1 MVDQARGEH
10 YSVHAVEGTGKHS
23 SILQFRSAHDDGD
36 SKGTSD
42 GRTSGC
48 PATGHTLHATEQ
60 NTPQFGNT
68 AATTTTTNKHHDEN
82 GYDDSDSD
90 KDYGSNSC
98 SGSARR

>member
-48 PATGHTLHATEQ
+48 PATGDTAVASTRTPRAADEGQTTYSRFQAVVATS
-60 NTPQFGNT
+60 
-68 AATTTTTNKHHDEN
+68 AAASKKITM
-82 GYDDSDSD
+82 DDLVL
-90 KDYGSNSC
+90 KPCLGK
-98 SGSARR
+98 